1 MAQIKV
7 RMLVDHADADGK
19 YPCNSL
25 QALDDEK
32 AKLFCATGLAD
43 ASKGAVAFAEK
54 AAAKAAAKAEDAE

>member
-25 QALDDEK
+25 QTLDEEK
-32 AKLFCATGLAD
+32 AKQFVGAGVAD
-43 ASKGAVAFAEK
+43 ASKASVAFVEK
-54 AAAKAAAKAEDAE
+54 VAAKKAAKADE